1 MEELTL
7 WYSSLD
13 TMLQV
18 FWGCAIVGSLI
29 FVVQTVLALLGL
41 DHADMSVDVDAPDTL
56 DLGGGLSLFSI
67 RNLVNF
73 NLGFGWAGVSF
84 YDTIGNKF
92 LLLLVSIVVGILFV
106 YLFFL
111 IYKQTKKFEAN
122 GAFQIKDCEG
132 KIANVYLRIPAN
144 KSGRGKV
151 QISIN
156 GSVHE
161 LDAMTSGEAIPTGKS
176 VKVVEIISNDA
187 LMVELA

>member
-13 TMLQV
+13 TILQV
-18 FWGCAIVGSLI
+18 FWGCAIAGSLV
-29 FVVQTVLALLGL
+29 FVIQTVLALIGL
-41 DHADMSVDVDAPDTL
+41 DHADMSVDVDVSDTL

-73 NLGFGWAGVSF
+73 ILGFGWAGVSF
-84 YDTIGNKF
+84 YEAIENKF
-92 LLLLVSIVVGILFV
+92 LLLLVSVAVGVLFV
-106 YLFFL
+106 YLFFW

-151 QISIN
+151 QISVN

-176 VKVVEIISNDA
+176 VKIVEVVSNDT
-187 LMVELA
+187 LLVELA